1 MAAGKIM
8 MTPEEMNSY
17 AQQYKSGSSE
27 IANLSSK
34 LNSLESTIEQEWQG
48 RGFDQFDAEFKQLKP
63 KVDQFAQLLS
73 EIADKLNKSA
83 QAMQDTDQQIASQ
96 FN

>member
-8 MTPEEMNSY
+8 MTPEEMHTY
-17 AQQYKSGSSE
+17 ASRYKQSSSE
-27 IANLSSK
+27 ITNLSNS
-34 LNSLESTIEQEWQG
+34 LNSLEATIEQEWQG

-63 KVDQFAQLLS
+63 KVDQFAQLLD
-73 EIADKLNKSA
+73 EIGDKLNKSA

>member
-8 MTPEEMNSY
+8 MTPEEMNTY
-17 AQQYKSGSSE
+17 ASHYKQSSSE
-27 IANLSSK
+27 ITNLSNS
-34 LNSLESTIEQEWQG
+34 LNSLEATIEQEWQG

-63 KVDQFAQLLS
+63 KVDQFAQLLD
-73 EIADKLNKSA
+73 EIGDKLNKSA

>member
-8 MTPEEMNSY
+8 MTPEEMNTY
-17 AQQYKSGSSE
+17 ASRYKEGSSE
-27 IANLSSK
+27 ITNLSNS
-34 LNSLESTIEQEWQG
+34 LNSLEATIEQEWQG
-48 RGFDQFDAEFKQLKP
+48 KGFDQFDAEFKQLKP
-63 KVDQFAQLLS
+63 KVDQFAQLLD

>member
-8 MTPEEMNSY
+8 MTPQEMNTY
-17 AQQYKSGSSE
+17 ASRYKQSSSE
-27 IANLSSK
+27 ITNSSNS
-34 LNSLESTIEQEWQG
+34 LNSLEATIEQEWQG

-63 KVDQFAQLLS
+63 KVDQFAQLLD
-73 EIADKLNKSA
+73 EIGDKLNKSA

>member
-1 MAAGKIM
+1 MASGKIM
-8 MTPEEMNSY
+8 MTPEEMNNY
-17 AQQYKSGSSE
+17 ASRYKQSSSE
-27 IANLSSK
+27 ITNIANS

-63 KVDQFAQLLS
+63 KVDQFAQLLD

-83 QAMQDTDQQIASQ
+83 QAMSDTDQQIASQ

>member
-8 MTPEEMNSY
+8 MTPEEMHTY
-17 AQQYKSGSSE
+17 ASRYKQSSSE
-27 IANLSSK
+27 ITNLS
-34 LNSLESTIEQEWQG
+34 NSLEATIEQEWQG

-63 KVDQFAQLLS
+63 KVDQFAQLLD
-73 EIADKLNKSA
+73 EIGDKLNRSA